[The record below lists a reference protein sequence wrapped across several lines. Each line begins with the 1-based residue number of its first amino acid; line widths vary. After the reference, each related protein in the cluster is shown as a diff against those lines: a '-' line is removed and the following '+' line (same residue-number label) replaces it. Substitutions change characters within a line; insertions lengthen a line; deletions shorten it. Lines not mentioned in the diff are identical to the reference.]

1 MESHEY
7 SYRILVR
14 NRKYRG
20 YGKCCCTGR
29 DVVHVADQ
37 PDVSAYDYIIFGCP
51 AMGAEV
57 LEESEFEP
65 FFMQAEGTL
74 MNKKVALFGSYGW
87 GSGEWMQSWEE
98 RVEAAGAN
106 LFENGLIINYTPD
119 ADGLDACESLGE
131 RFANA

>member
-1 MESHEY
+1 M
-7 SYRILVR
+7 
-14 NRKYRG
+14 
-20 YGKCCCTGR
+20 
-29 DVVHVADQ
+29 
-37 PDVSAYDYIIFGCP
+37 
-51 AMGAEV
+51 
-57 LEESEFEP
+57 
-65 FFMQAEGTL
+65 
-74 MNKKVALFGSYGW
+74 FGSYGW

>member
-1 MESHEY
+1 
-7 SYRILVR
+7 
-14 NRKYRG
+14 
-20 YGKCCCTGR
+20 
-29 DVVHVADQ
+29 
-37 PDVSAYDYIIFGCP
+37 
-51 AMGAEV
+51 
-57 LEESEFEP
+57 
-65 FFMQAEGTL
+65 

-119 ADGLDACESLGE
+119 AAGLDACESLGE